1 VIQVTV
7 ALRPLLSLGP
17 TLPAILEPGAALII
31 LGAGRRQ
38 PAELEMAA
46 VKDPVTIN
54 QCRVAA

>member
-1 VIQVTV
+1 VIQVTLG
-7 ALRPLLSLGP
+7 LRPLLSLGP

-38 PAELEMAA
+38 AAELKMAA